1 MKKILMYL
9 FILILILSLVACKK
23 DENDGEVLKDSG
35 EYYFEPNV
43 SIIEGKLITRM
54 YYGPPNYGENPDTDA
69 QQYPFILQLDNPIDV
84 IEKENDSQ
92 NSDVFGVTEIQV
104 IPMSEEETELLDNY
118 IDNRVR
124 IQGTLFKAIFGG
136 HHTDVLIQVEE
147 ILD

>member
-1 MKKILMYL
+1 MYL
-9 FILILILSLVACKK
+9 IILILVLSLNACKK
-23 DENDGEVLKDSG
+23 DANDGDVLKDSYK
-35 EYYFEPNV
+35 YYFEPNV

-84 IEKENDSQ
+84 IAKENDTQ
-92 NSDVFGVTEIQV
+92 NLDVLGVTEIQV
-104 IPMSEEETELLDNY
+104 IPIGEEETELLDNY

-136 HHTDVLIQVEE
+136 HHTDILIQVEE

>member
-1 MKKILMYL
+1 MKKIAMYL
-9 FILILILSLVACKK
+9 IIMILVLSLIACTK
-23 DENDGEVLKDSG
+23 EANDGEMLEDSG
-35 EYYFEPNV
+35 EYYCEPNV

-84 IEKENDSQ
+84 IEKKNDTH
-92 NSDVFGVTEIQV
+92 NSDVFVVAEIQV
-104 IPMSEEETELLDNY
+104 IPMDKEKAELLDNY
-118 IDNRVR
+118 IDKRVR

-136 HHTDVLIQVEE
+136 HHTDVLIRVEK

>member
-1 MKKILMYL
+1 MKKTVMYL
-9 FILILILSLVACKK
+9 VLLILVLSLIACKK
-23 DENDGEVLKDSG
+23 DTNDVEVLKDSG

-69 QQYPFILQLDNPIDV
+69 QQYPFILQLDNLIDV
-84 IEKENDSQ
+84 IATENDTQ
-92 NSDVFGVTEIQV
+92 NSDVLGVTEIQV
-104 IPMSEEETELLDNY
+104 VPMGEEETELLDSY
-118 IDNRVR
+118 IDSRVR